1 MPDCDRP
8 ALQKLRLAINGA
20 LFDVAGKICE
30 VSPMKNASLGYLIG
44 GALLLCVVAPAC
56 GGSQK
61 DSKTAA
67 APERVEGVQDA
78 IALFKKK
85 DSTIEQLFASSA
97 GYAVIPNVGEGAF
110 IIGGAHGAGEAFEGG
125 SYIGRVSVS
134 EVSIGAQ
141 VGGQSYSQV
150 VFFETAEAFKKLKE
164 NSFQF
169 AAEVSAIGV
178 DQGVAKNAK
187 FKDGVATFVIPKQGL
202 MASAAVGGQKLSFE
216 AAKAAPARASA
227 TEAK

>member
-1 MPDCDRP
+1 
-8 ALQKLRLAINGA
+8 
-20 LFDVAGKICE
+20 
-30 VSPMKNASLGYLIG
+30 
-44 GALLLCVVAPAC
+44 
-56 GGSQK
+56 
-61 DSKTAA
+61 
-67 APERVEGVQDA
+67 VEGVQDT

-85 DSTIEQLFASSA
+85 DSTIEQLFSSSA

-110 IIGGAHGAGEAFEGG
+110 ILGGAHGAGEAFEGG
-125 SYIGRVSVS
+125 SYVGKVSVS

-150 VFFETAEAFKKLKE
+150 VFFETPEAFKKLKE

-202 MASAAVGGQKLSFE
+202 MAAAAVGGQKLSFE
-216 AAKAAPARASA
+216 PAQGTSTVQASS
-227 TEAK
+227 TEKK

>member
-1 MPDCDRP
+1 MN
-8 ALQKLRLAINGA
+8 K
-20 LFDVAGKICE
+20 
-30 VSPMKNASLGYLIG
+30 ASLGYLIA
-44 GALLLCVVAPAC
+44 GALFLSVVAPAC
-56 GGSQK
+56 GGAQK
-61 DSKTAA
+61 ESKTAA
-67 APERVEGVQDA
+67 DVPERVAGVQDT

-85 DSTIEQLFASSA
+85 DSTIEQLFSSSA
-97 GYAVIPNVGEGAF
+97 GYAVIPDAGAGAL
-110 IIGGAHGAGEAFEGG
+110 IVGGAHGDGEAFEGG

-134 EVSIGAQ
+134 QVSIGAQ

-150 VFFETAEAFKKLKE
+150 IFFETAEALQKLKE

-202 MASAAVGGQKLSFE
+202 MASAAVGGQKLSFQ
-216 AAKAAPARASA
+216 AAPGTPVPTPA